1 MEWNVTADIQGLVN
15 GAYTDY
21 GWRIKDPVESDA
33 AIQTT
38 RFNTRENS
46 GTAYNPQLVI
56 TYTP

>member
-1 MEWNVTADIQGLVN
+1 MTADIQGIVN
-15 GAYTDY
+15 GTYTDY
-21 GWRIKDPVESDA
+21 GWRIKDPVESDTA
-33 AIQTT
+33 TKTA